1 MNYRIIITGIG
12 YSSPIKNASPKEGV
26 FHICLTIKIYPRK
39 AIRMPAATAEPITP
53 DTLLDIQ

>member
-1 MNYRIIITGIG
+1 MWVICKKRANCGVEA
-12 YSSPIKNASPKEGV
+12 IKKPPLRGGFSILLSINN
-26 FHICLTIKIYPRK
+26 YPRK